1 MDDHTNARPMLMLV
15 AAAALFSLSSGV
27 THAQQSETDEPKAAS
42 IISRDVIVKRGDSLR
57 TIAKRELGSSGYAP
71 MLAEFNEISESADL
85 RIGQIIRL
93 PIHVPA
99 RNEAADVVFVKGNVT
114 GTDQKTL
121 ARGDRI
127 ELGDVITTGIDGF
140 ISIEFS
146 TGSVVN
152 LQPDTQAVLKRLN
165 CLPNDDSCL
174 IEIIVERGELGSDV
188 ERRDGQPV
196 EFKINTPY
204 ASAAVRGTVFDFSA
218 NNESMVVGVTEG
230 DVIVAAQDQE
240 VALAEGFGSVTQEG
254 EAPGQ
259 PIELLPPPVYRYV
272 PTRAAPGDSITWW
285 NLQGVNTYEAI
296 LSNDS
301 AAIQAIADFT
311 ATDTSIQPAT
321 VPAGDYYLTIRGV
334 DENGLQGFTS
344 NTRLTIAAIDE
355 SLPVVTT
362 TVEKQG
368 NEYLVQVNDPPED
381 ALGFE
386 IQIASDETF
395 NDPLSVDV
403 NNRGNAVFRIDQDVI
418 YTRARI
424 LQTPI
429 SVSAFGEPSISD

>member
-1 MDDHTNARPMLMLV
+1 MDDHTNARPMLLLV
-15 AAAALFSLSSGV
+15 AAALFSLSSGV
-27 THAQQSETDEPKAAS
+27 SHAQQSETDERQAAS
-42 IISRDVIVKRGDSLR
+42 IISRDVIVQRGDSLR

-85 RIGQIIRL
+85 SIGQIIRL

-114 GTDQKTL
+114 GTDQNTL
-121 ARGDRI
+121 SRGDRI

-146 TGSVVN
+146 SGSVVN

-174 IEIIVERGELGSDV
+174 IEINVERGELGSDV
-188 ERRDGQPV
+188 ESRDGQPV

-218 NNESMVVGVTEG
+218 SDQNMVVGVTEG

-272 PTRAAPGDSITWW
+272 PTRAAAGDSITWW

-311 ATDTSIQPAT
+311 ATDTRLEPAT

-368 NEYLVQVNDPPED
+368 NEYLVQVNDPPEE

-386 IQIASDETF
+386 IQIANDAAFS
-395 NDPLSVDV
+395 DPLSVDV

-429 SVSAFGEPSISD
+429 SVSAFGEPTASD